1 MANNTFNP
9 IPSSDPRDLFDNAAT
24 IDMII
29 NSGEDRVPARFG
41 QMLYTWGYFHR
52 LVETAVVQIDGVIA
66 NATSQVN
73 ARRDSGIAEISQS
86 VAAVDAAEAA
96 AKADMLQTA
105 ADLGSDI
112 GNKSFATYTL
122 MQAYVPK
129 YEGQLAWVQA
139 DTDPLKNGFY
149 QWKTSSAAW
158 VKVADQI
165 ITDSTIVRFIAP
177 SALAEDYLQVADIE
191 GGLFARLGAY
201 GLRTR
206 EVELLVGTD
215 GRTLITDGEGGV
227 SLDVSESGGR
237 VGSFEFQ
244 YTDLP
249 GVLFTDPEGA
259 IIFDPASS
267 SQGAAVESTLRYG
280 LMFKGPLAI
289 GPAGMS
295 LYVAGLIKDRSQ
307 AGSIVCSASSDTT
320 AESSTGPCVRL
331 SSDFGT
337 SGSIVLRSQSSPD
350 YRVASKFNVVK
361 ITKGT
366 SARPLN
372 ILFIGD
378 SIGNRE
384 GVKLLGEYL
393 AELNLTANF
402 IGTINSSSLPG
413 AGNDDKG
420 PLCEAREGWE
430 SGDFTYAVT
439 DRVQI
444 VAPGDEA
451 AYLALGKSARWP
463 KNPFLRAATG
473 SDSPSVVRNG
483 YVFDPAFYQSRFGF
497 PTPDIVINALGTN
510 DVRDRSVSTIYADVL
525 DGENVIHSQILA
537 AWPSAK
543 VLRTFPGTGSNIV
556 RDAAWL
562 ASYSKVFA
570 AIRDA
575 AASKPQVKIAPLWA
589 VSDTES
595 GYALPTATNSDGDPA
610 GDWFDAVHP
619 IGSTRRAYYQ
629 QMAPFVVA
637 AFDSLI

>member
-1 MANNTFNP
+1 MAYNTQNP
-9 IPSSDPRDLFDNAAT
+9 IPSSDPRDLFDNATT
-24 IDMII
+24 IDLII
-29 NSGEDRVPARFG
+29 NSAADRVPGRFG
-41 QMLYTWGYFHR
+41 QLLYTWGYFHR

-73 ARRDSGIAEISQS
+73 ARRDDAIADME
-86 VAAVDAAEAA
+86 ATAA
-96 AKADMLQTA
+96 ALGD
-105 ADLGSDI
+105 DLG
-112 GNKSFATYTL
+112 NKAFSTFAQML
-122 MQAYVPK
+122 AYVPK
-129 YEGQLAWVQA
+129 YDGQLAWVQS
-139 DTDPLKNGFY
+139 DDDPLKNGFY
-149 QWKTSSAAW
+149 QWKKASSSW
-158 VKVADQI
+158 VWVDDQL
-165 ITDSTIVRFIAP
+165 ITDSTIIRFIAP
-177 SALAEDYLQVADIE
+177 TAPNEDYLQVADIE
-191 GGLFARLGAY
+191 GGLFARLGPY

-206 EVELLVGTD
+206 EVELLVGSD

-227 SLDVSESGGR
+227 SLDVSENGGR
-237 VGSFEFQ
+237 VGAFEFQ

-249 GVLFTDPEGA
+249 GVLFTDPEGG
-259 IIFDPASS
+259 IFFDPRTA
-267 SQGAAVESTLRYG
+267 SQGPDVESTLRSG

-307 AGSIVCSASSDTT
+307 ASSIICSASSETT
-320 AESSTGPCVRL
+320 AESSTGSRIRI

-337 SGSIVLRSQSSPD
+337 AGSIVLCSQGRPD
-350 YRVASKFNVVK
+350 YRVASKFNTVK
-361 ITKGT
+361 ISRGA
-366 SARPLN
+366 SARPIN

-393 AELNLTANF
+393 DELNLTANF

-444 VAPGDEA
+444 VAPGDEET
-451 AYLALGKSARWP
+451 YLALGKSARWP
-463 KNPFLRAATG
+463 KNPFLRAATS

-483 YVFDPAFYQSRFGF
+483 YVFDPAFYQARFSF

-510 DVRDRSVSTIYADVL
+510 DVRDRPVSTIYADVL
-525 DGENVIHSQILA
+525 DGESVIHSQILV

-543 VLRTFPGTGSNIV
+543 ILRTFRTGSNSV

-575 AASKPQVKIAPLWA
+575 AASIPAVKIAPLWA
-589 VSDTES
+589 VSDPES
-595 GYALPTATNSDGDPA
+595 GYALPSASNADGDPA

>member
-1 MANNTFNP
+1 MAYNTQNP
-9 IPSSDPRDLFDNAAT
+9 IPSSDPRDLFDNATT
-24 IDMII
+24 IDLII
-29 NSGEDRVPARFG
+29 NSAADRVPGRFG
-41 QMLYTWGYFHR
+41 QLLYTWGYFHR

-66 NATSQVN
+66 SATSQVN
-73 ARRDSGIAEISQS
+73 ARRDDAIAEME
-86 VAAVDAAEAA
+86 ATAA
-96 AKADMLQTA
+96 ALGD
-105 ADLGSDI
+105 DLG
-112 GNKSFATYTL
+112 NKAFSTFAQML
-122 MQAYVPK
+122 AYVPK
-129 YEGQLAWVQA
+129 YDGQLAWVQS
-139 DTDPLKNGFY
+139 DDDPLKNGFY
-149 QWKTSSAAW
+149 QWKKASSSW
-158 VKVADQI
+158 VWVDDQL
-165 ITDSTIVRFIAP
+165 ITDSTIIRFIAP
-177 SALAEDYLQVADIE
+177 TAPNEDYLQVADIE
-191 GGLFARLGAY
+191 GGLFARLGPY

-206 EVELLVGTD
+206 EVELLVGSD

-227 SLDVSESGGR
+227 SLDVSENGGR
-237 VGSFEFQ
+237 VGAFEFQ

-249 GVLFTDPEGA
+249 GVLFTDPEGG
-259 IIFDPASS
+259 IFFDPRTA
-267 SQGAAVESTLRYG
+267 SQGPDVESTLRSG

-307 AGSIVCSASSDTT
+307 AGSIICSASSETT
-320 AESSTGPCVRL
+320 AESSTGSRIRI

-337 SGSIVLRSQSSPD
+337 AGSIVLRSQGRPD
-350 YRVASKFNVVK
+350 YRVASKFNTVK
-361 ITKGT
+361 ISRGAST
-366 SARPLN
+366 RPIN

-393 AELNLTANF
+393 DELNLTANF

-444 VAPGDEA
+444 VAPGDEET
-451 AYLALGKSARWP
+451 YLALGKSARWP
-463 KNPFLRAATG
+463 KNPFLRAATS

-483 YVFDPAFYQSRFGF
+483 YVFDPAFYQVRFSF

-510 DVRDRSVSTIYADVL
+510 DVRDRPVSTIYADVL
-525 DGENVIHSQILA
+525 DGESVIHSQILA

-543 VLRTFPGTGSNIV
+543 ILRTFPGTGSNSV

-575 AASKPQVKIAPLWA
+575 AASIPAVKIAPLWA
-589 VSDTES
+589 VSDPES
-595 GYALPTATNSDGDPA
+595 GYALPTASNADGDPA